1 MTADDL
7 IANAS
12 DSLFAP
18 ESVQD
23 VRKRLAR
30 IESAGCPCVE
40 SDHLNALH
48 DLAHHDV
55 PVLLGVIEAQAV
67 ENETLRGA
75 IESIRQTINASLGKP
90 LHHLVRD
97 VVAAIER
104 IETK

>member
-1 MTADDL
+1 MSADDL
-7 IANAS
+7 IANES

-23 VRKRLAR
+23 VRERLAR

-48 DLAHHDV
+48 DLAHDDV
-55 PVLLGVIEAQAV
+55 PVLLCVIGAQAV
-67 ENETLRGA
+67 ENETLCSA
-75 IESIRQTINASLGKP
+75 IESIRQIIGAGLGKP

-97 VVAAIER
+97 IQAIIER
-104 IETK
+104 TDAR